1 MGFLQLGLGHYYADT
16 LVAFGESLG
25 SVVGWPVQGL
35 GYALGF
41 TGEAAGV
48 LVQGV
53 GHAIDSAVEG
63 VGEVVDAIGD
73 AAEDAWD
80 EVTSWFYRAPHVN
93 TGAWEISQV
102 LFLYLPSLSFREGF
116 LSAVRE

>member
-1 MGFLQLGLGHYYADT
+1 VGGYVGLVGDLVSDLFTGAGLGFLQLGLGHDYADT

-53 GHAIDSAVEG
+53 GQAVDSAVEG

-80 EVTSWFYRAPHVN
+80 EVTSWF
-93 TGAWEISQV
+93 
-102 LFLYLPSLSFREGF
+102 
-116 LSAVRE
+116 